1 MLLSVEIA
9 RNEARAPA
17 KGSQLLK
24 RSPQCIAELLL
35 LASRAAGD
43 AVGRDVAAAASAA
56 EAAAGRCH
64 PGGELAKRR
73 QLNLL
78 PLARAEQHRRQ
89 ARAACSTGCLVAV
102 LLGRLP
108 NLSCSGPELL
118 QHCNVRLGLDG
129 QPQVG
134 EGTDVGHHNRR
145 VAMHGL
151 VQLVLPPAAGSP
163 NVAA

>member
-1 MLLSVEIA
+1 MRRGCLVHAVMQVASDPPIGPASPQQLLHHRQFMLLSVEIA

-56 EAAAGRCH
+56 EADAGRCH

-78 PLARAEQHRRQ
+78 PLARAVQHRRQ
-89 ARAACSTGCLVAV
+89 AR
-102 LLGRLP
+102 
-108 NLSCSGPELL
+108 
-118 QHCNVRLGLDG
+118 
-129 QPQVG
+129 
-134 EGTDVGHHNRR
+134 
-145 VAMHGL
+145 
-151 VQLVLPPAAGSP
+151 
-163 NVAA
+163 